1 MTGKYVCIHG
11 HFYQPPRENPWLD
24 EVEIEES
31 ASPFHDWNRRITR
44 ECYDPNSAARILRDG
59 RIKEIVNNYEKI
71 SFNFGPTLFTWM
83 ERHEPEV
90 YEKILEADKVSV
102 ENRSGHGNAI
112 AQVYNHSIMPLNSK
126 RDVETQI
133 AWGMKD
139 FNYRFGRDAEGIW
152 FAETAVDRESLR
164 IAAKH
169 GLKFV
174 ILAPNQARRIRSMD
188 KEDEW
193 VPAEGTLDTETPYLY
208 RPDNNS
214 EIALFFYDGLLSHS
228 IAFDGMLKD
237 GVEFGNRLLSAFGHK
252 RGIKTKENRLVHVAT
267 DGETYGHHHKFGEM
281 ALAAALEVVESK
293 KGVRLTNYGEFLEI
307 NPPVT
312 EVDIHDNSSWSCAH
326 GVERWR
332 SDCGCTNASAPGWN
346 QQWRAPLRES
356 LNRLK
361 DDLDSIFEEG
371 IAPLMKSPWEARNHF
386 IDVMVNR
393 NRENIENFFKTQAK
407 SALAP
412 RQVTEALK
420 YFEMQVAAMKMFTS
434 CGWFF
439 AEISRLE
446 TLQVLKYA
454 SRAIELAQE
463 VSLLNLEDRFMNGL
477 SKAKSNIAKFGTGA
491 DIYETRV
498 LPKRLEPRHIAAHW
512 LISGMIHNKKN
523 SEKGIYSYRMEIL
536 NSITDDYMDSVFK
549 VGIVRVVSNVT
560 LEQRKFMFCLL
571 WFGGH
576 DFNCSLKPYLEAG
589 IFDHLKNEL
598 LNGFRKRS
606 MPEMIHTVEKHFG
619 QKYYTIKALFDE
631 ERNKIVKQLLT
642 DHIDRFGNA
651 YRSLFEENAKL
662 MEFFLDVNVPI
673 PEECRIA
680 AKYVFEKRLNNL
692 FRDTDGNLDN
702 LRLLDETLKESKRW
716 NIRLNYHMLRDNAL
730 DYLENHINKLFEDI
744 ECESANLAAE
754 TLQHLESH
762 DIKLDIWPL
771 QKLIYPYYKAATE
784 PKNSLYPLV
793 NSNPCFGTL
802 FKAFGFAEITDGG
815 IKSDS
820 RPA

>member
-169 GLKFV
+169 GVKFV

-371 IAPLMKSPWEARNHF
+371 IAPLMKSPWEARNHY